1 MGRKSSDTRNTVPVS
16 SNNKKKRHLVRR
28 YILSILVVFLLAALG
43 CAAYEYYNL
52 RPQHH
57 FRNLPA
63 IGKTNADR
71 KERTGTFNLL
81 LIGSDARPGDPAGHS
96 DSMLLVHAN
105 LNTHKYYILSIPR
118 DTRVYMPGVG
128 YTKLTSVN
136 YMDQL
141 NHGIKN
147 GTSDA
152 VAAISQL
159 VGVPINYFAE
169 TNNWGFQDMVDSI
182 GGINMTLPFN
192 VTLTHPWHKSDKN
205 KLFTVG
211 THALSG
217 RDVNEIVHERD
228 SVPGT
233 DYGRQQLQEAALIGI
248 AKKVGQPA
256 NVTKLPS
263 LLGSVSK
270 YLIATNM
277 TRDDMVSAG
286 LSVMNNLHPQQQI
299 RYLQIKGANQV
310 MYDDMLQKTNDEVLL
325 DPVQLHKLA
334 NTYFSN

>member
-1 MGRKSSDTRNTVPVS
+1 MTQINEESRVS
-16 SNNKKKRHLVRR
+16 NKKIRKRHRVLR
-28 YILSILVVFLLAALG
+28 YILLTLAVLLIAAVG
-43 CAAYEYYNL
+43 YGTYEYYNL
-52 RPQHH
+52 QPQHH
-57 FRNLPA
+57 FINLPS
-63 IGKTNADR
+63 IGKTTSKI

-96 DSMLLVHAN
+96 DSLLLVHAN
-105 LNTHKYYILSIPR
+105 LDNHTYNILSIPR

-141 NHGIKN
+141 NHGIKQ
-147 GTSDA
+147 GTTEA

-159 VGVPINYFAE
+159 TGVPINYFAE
-169 TNNWGFQDMVDSI
+169 TNNWGFQDMVNSI
-182 GGINMTLPFN
+182 GGIDMDLPFN
-192 VTLTHPWHKSDKN
+192 VTLTHPWYPQDKN
-205 KLFTVG
+205 KTFTAG
-211 THALSG
+211 THALDG
-217 RDVNEIVHERD
+217 QMVNEIVHERD

-277 TRDDMVSAG
+277 SQQDMISAG
-286 LSVMNNLHPQQQI
+286 LSVMSDLHLQQQI
-299 RYLQIKGANQV
+299 HYLQIKGTSEV
-310 MYDDMLQKTNDEVLL
+310 LYDDMLKANNDEVVL
-325 DPVQLHKLA
+325 DPSQLQSLA
-334 NTYFSN
+334 KKYFTN

>member
-1 MGRKSSDTRNTVPVS
+1 MARKNSPEESRSQKGVR
-16 SNNKKKRHLVRR
+16 KRHRFLR
-28 YILSILVVFLLAALG
+28 YILVILAVLLIAAAS
-43 CAAYEYYNL
+43 CSAYEYYNL

-57 FRNLPA
+57 FNNLPS
-63 IGKTNADR
+63 IGKTTSKI

-81 LIGSDARPGDPAGHS
+81 LMGSDARPGDPAGHS
-96 DSMLLVHAN
+96 DSLLLVHAN
-105 LNTHKYYILSIPR
+105 LNNHTYNILSIPR

-141 NHGIKN
+141 NHGIKQ
-147 GTSDA
+147 GSTDA

-159 VGVPINYFAE
+159 TGVPINYFAE

-182 GGINMTLPFN
+182 GGIDMTLPFD
-192 VTLTHPWHKSDKN
+192 VTLTHPWYPQDKN
-205 KLFTVG
+205 KTFTAG
-211 THALSG
+211 THALNG
-217 RDVNEIVHERD
+217 QMVNEIVHERD

-277 TRDDMVSAG
+277 TQEDMISAG
-286 LSVMNNLHPQQQI
+286 LSVMSHLHLQQQI
-299 RYLQIKGANQV
+299 HYLQIKGTNEV
-310 MYDDMLQKTNDEVLL
+310 LYDDMLKSDNDEVVL
-325 DPVQLHKLA
+325 DPSQLQSLA
-334 NTYFSN
+334 KKYFMN